1 MLTTSI
7 RARLITSLLFL
18 AVITLVTFGSYVL
31 WHFYQYTIESLTTHL
46 VQQALIVEELV
57 ETQLDNRND
66 PIALDQHIKRISS
79 QMELRIT
86 IIDRNGTVLADSW
99 ENPQTMD
106 NHKDRPEIQSALSGT
121 TGQSLRYSSTLS
133 TNMLYVATTIQ
144 EGKSLAGVVR
154 VSTTLKPIE
163 EEFNRLRNVLLA
175 AFVLTA
181 GLALLISFRV
191 ARKFTAPLETITAAA
206 RQMGEGHLE
215 ERVHIKTGDE
225 LEILAHTLNKLA
237 ANLDDTV
244 REILT
249 EKSKLELI
257 LRHMDNGVI
266 LLDRYGQV
274 TTVNKQA
281 AEYFGLAPSQLGL
294 HNLQAIGYSSLD
306 QAVRETLGTKQ
317 NRTITL
323 KAVRHGK
330 SRVFQVFLAPVQ
342 SAASD
347 GNMDVLAVFHDIT
360 ALQELRE
367 RQTDFVANASH
378 ELGTP
383 LTSIKGFAETL
394 LCGALEDKASS
405 EKFIHIIY
413 TEADRMHRLVKDLL
427 QLARLE
433 AIDNRQ
439 QTNFTAVDM
448 SQVIEPILRRLTP
461 QLEEKEHKLIVEKPD
476 KLLLAMADTDWISQ
490 IAINLLDNAIKYT
503 PVKGSITVRWW
514 QEGDRALLSVSDTG
528 VGIAPQDLPR
538 VFERFYRVDR
548 ARSRTAGGTGLGLSI
563 VKHLV
568 NNMAGT
574 IAVESELNKG
584 TTFTVSLPVV
594 PTP

>member
-7 RARLITSLLFL
+7 RARLIISLLFL

-57 ETQLDNRND
+57 ETQLDYYHD
-66 PIALDQHIKRISS
+66 PAAMDKHIKRISS

-86 IIDRNGTVLADSW
+86 IIDRNGAVLADSW
-99 ENPQTMD
+99 ENPQAMD
-106 NHKDRPEIQSALSGT
+106 NHKDRPEIQGALLGT
-121 TGQSLRYSSTLS
+121 TGHSLRYSSTLS
-133 TNMLYVATTIQ
+133 TNMLYVATAIR
-144 EGKSLAGVVR
+144 EGKSLGGVVR

-163 EEFNRLRNVLLA
+163 EAFDGLRNVLLV

-181 GLALLISFRV
+181 GLAVLISFRV
-191 ARKFTAPLETITAAA
+191 ARKFTAPLEAITVAA
-206 RQMGEGHLE
+206 RQIGEGHWE

-266 LLDRYGQV
+266 LLNRYGQV

-281 AEYFGLAPSQLGL
+281 AEYFGLSSAQLGL

-306 QAVRETLGTKQ
+306 QAVRETLGTKE

-323 KAVRHGK
+323 KTARHGK
-330 SRVFQVFLAPVQ
+330 ARVFQVFLAPVQ
-342 SAASD
+342 SAAGD
-347 GNMDVLAVFHDIT
+347 GNIDVLAVFHDIT

-367 RQTDFVANASH
+367 RQADFVANASH

-394 LCGALEDKASS
+394 LCGALEDKTSS
-405 EKFIHIIY
+405 EKFVRIIY

-433 AIDNRQ
+433 ATDNRQ
-439 QTNFTAVDM
+439 QTKLASVDM
-448 SQVIEPILRRLTP
+448 NQVIEPVIRRLTP
-461 QLEEKEHKLIVEKPD
+461 LLEEKEQVLIVHKPEQP
-476 KLLLAMADTDWISQ
+476 LLTLADADWLSQ
-490 IAINLLDNAIKYT
+490 IAINLFDNAIKYT
-503 PVKGSITVRWW
+503 PVRGTITVSWW
-514 QEGDRALLSVSDTG
+514 QKGDQALLEVRDTG

-538 VFERFYRVDR
+538 IFERFYRVDR
-548 ARSRTAGGTGLGLSI
+548 ARSRTAGGTGLGLAI

-574 IAVESELNKG
+574 ITVNSEVNKG
-584 TTFTVSLPVV
+584 TTFTVSLPVSYS
-594 PTP
+594 P